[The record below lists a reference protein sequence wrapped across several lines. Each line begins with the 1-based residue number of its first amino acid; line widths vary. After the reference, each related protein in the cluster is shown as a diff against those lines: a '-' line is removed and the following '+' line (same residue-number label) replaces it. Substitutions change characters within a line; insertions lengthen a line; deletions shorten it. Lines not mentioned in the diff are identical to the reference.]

1 MGVALVNR
9 FSISQ
14 RSLLFIPL
22 LLLTLAVVTWLGLS
36 EVSNGLMEDRKE
48 ELKSLVQ
55 VASGVVDNWYQKEV
69 SGQMTREQAQKGARD
84 ELWHLRF
91 GNNTYF
97 FIQGYDGITVLHID
111 RSLEG
116 KNRISTTDPDGVP
129 TVREQ
134 IQAAQGG
141 GGFVYYRNPRSGGTS
156 AGDGS
161 AAIAKLSYTAPFAAW
176 NWALGTGIY
185 IDDVDVI
192 FYRVVWTFALLAG
205 ATLLFGI
212 GLCYVVGRSISRPLS
227 LITERMGKL
236 AGGDLSIDVP
246 YLDDRH
252 EIGHLAHALQVFK
265 TSRQKMDELAA
276 KQHTEQAAKLRRQ
289 ETIERVIGEFQDRT
303 TQVVDTVARAAQS
316 VQSHAGSLA
325 AMAQQSRTQVD
336 VVNQA
341 ANDTT
346 GNVQTIASAA
356 EELSAA
362 VNAVTQQVTR
372 STEVAERSVAE
383 ADRTSETMRGLS
395 DASQKIGAIVQV
407 IQDIAS
413 QTNLLA
419 LNATIEAA
427 RAGEAGKGFAVVA
440 SEVKALANQTTKATT
455 EIQQQIN
462 GIQTE
467 TTRLAEAIAGIGKTV
482 ADMRV
487 ISTDIAAAMEQQGA
501 TTQEIAR
508 NINQAAGSTK
518 EVSTNIAGVAKAAD
532 TTTRSV
538 TELHEASEALLR
550 EATQLSTG
558 MTNFFQEMRAA

>member
-1 MGVALVNR
+1 M
-9 FSISQ
+9 
-14 RSLLFIPL
+14 LFIPL
-22 LLLTLAVVTWLGLS
+22 LLLALGVVTWLGLS
-36 EVSNGLMEDRKE
+36 EVHSGLMQDRKE
-48 ELKSLVQ
+48 ELKNLVQ
-55 VASGVVDNWYQKEV
+55 VASGVIDGWHQKEV
-69 SGQMTREQAQKGARD
+69 SGQLTEEQAQKGARD

-97 FIQGYDGITVLHID
+97 FIQGYDGTTVLHID

-116 KNRISTTDPDGVP
+116 KNRINTTDPDGVH
-129 TVREQ
+129 TVRSQ
-134 IQAAQGG
+134 IEAAQQG

-156 AGDGS
+156 ASDNS
-161 AAIAKLSYTAPFAAW
+161 TATPKLSYTSPFEPW
-176 NWALGTGIY
+176 HWAVGTGIY

-192 FYRVVWTFALLAG
+192 FDRVVWTFALLAG
-205 ATLLFGI
+205 ATLLCGI

-227 LITERMGKL
+227 LITERMAQL
-236 AGGDLSIDVP
+236 TSGDLKVEVP
-246 YLDDRH
+246 YLDDKH
-252 EIGHLAHALQVFK
+252 EIGHLAQALEVFK
-265 TSRQKMDELAA
+265 VNRRKVDELAA
-276 KQHTEQAAKLRRQ
+276 EQYAGQAAKLRRQ

-303 TQVVDTVARAAQS
+303 TRVVDTVARAAQS

-325 AMAQQSRTQVD
+325 TMAQQSRSQVD

-372 STEVAERSVAE
+372 STEVAERSVTE
-383 ADRTSETMRGLS
+383 SNRTSETMRGLS
-395 DASQKIGAIVQV
+395 DASQKIGDIVQV

-440 SEVKALANQTTKATT
+440 SEVKTLANQTTKATA

-462 GIQTE
+462 GIQAE
-467 TTRLAEAIAGIGKTV
+467 TTRLAQAISGIGKTV

-487 ISTDIAAAMEQQGA
+487 ISTDIAVAMEQQGA

-508 NINQAAGSTK
+508 NINQAANSTK
-518 EVSTNIAGVAKAAD
+518 DVSTNIAGVAQAAD

-538 TELHEASEALLR
+538 TELHQASDALLR
-550 EATQLSTG
+550 EANLLSSG
-558 MTNFFQEMRAA
+558 MTDFFKEMRAA

>member
-1 MGVALVNR
+1 M
-9 FSISQ
+9 
-14 RSLLFIPL
+14 LFIPL
-22 LLLTLAVVTWLGLS
+22 LLLALAVVTWLGLS
-36 EVSNGLMEDRKE
+36 EVHRSLIQDRKE

-55 VASGVVDNWYQKEV
+55 VANGVIEGWHQKEV
-69 SGQMTREQAQKGARD
+69 SGQLTQEQAQKGARD

-97 FIQGYDGITVLHID
+97 FIQGYNGTTVLHID
-111 RSLEG
+111 RKLEG
-116 KNRISTTDPDGVP
+116 QNRIGTTDPDGVY
-129 TVREQ
+129 TVRGQ
-134 IQAAQGG
+134 IEAAQQGG
-141 GGFVYYRNPRSGGTS
+141 GYVYYRNPRAGGTG
-156 AGDGS
+156 AGDES
-161 AAIAKLSYTAPFAAW
+161 TAIPKLSYTAPFEAW
-176 NWALGTGIY
+176 RWAVGTGIY

-192 FYRVVWTFALLAG
+192 FDRVVWTFGLLAG
-205 ATLLFGI
+205 ATLILGI
-212 GLCYVVGRSISRPLS
+212 GLCYLVGRSISRPLTV
-227 LITERMGKL
+227 ITERMARL
-236 AGGDLSIDVP
+236 AGGDLTVEVP
-246 YLDDRH
+246 FLDDKH
-252 EIGHLAHALQVFK
+252 EIGHLAKALEVFK
-265 TSRQKMDELAA
+265 VNRRKVDEMAA
-276 KQHTEQAAKLRRQ
+276 EQNAGQAAKLRRQ

-383 ADRTSETMRGLS
+383 SNRTSETMRGLS

-440 SEVKALANQTTKATT
+440 SEVKTLANQTTKATA

-462 GIQTE
+462 DIQAE
-467 TTRLAEAIAGIGKTV
+467 TTRLAQAISGIGKTV
-482 ADMRV
+482 ADMRI
-487 ISTDIAAAMEQQGA
+487 ISGDIAVAMEEQGA

-518 EVSTNIAGVAKAAD
+518 DVSTNIAGVAKAAD

-538 TELHEASEALLR
+538 TELHEASDALLR
-550 EATQLSTG
+550 EATLLSTG
-558 MTNFFQEMRAA
+558 MMDFFKQMRAA